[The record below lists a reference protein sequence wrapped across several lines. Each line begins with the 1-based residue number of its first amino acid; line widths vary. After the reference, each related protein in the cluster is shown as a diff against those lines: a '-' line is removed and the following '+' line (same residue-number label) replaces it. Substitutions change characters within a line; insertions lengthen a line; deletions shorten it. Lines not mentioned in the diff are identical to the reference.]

1 MTRTAAD
8 PDFHG
13 IVSAISR
20 FGAVCRGPGKVILTP
35 VAKRSTIR
43 YAVMSLHNQQTRCS
57 LITAVT
63 VLTVVAF
70 GFVRPVPANGAPHA
84 KRPDAKQQVEALEE
98 HWRVAQLAGDT
109 ETMGKMLSDDYL
121 GISMSGEVD
130 TKGQQLRR
138 VADRRIALTKIELSD
153 MKVKLIGTIAIVTS
167 QAQVEG
173 TSDGASIKGTYR
185 YTRIYH
191 RLPSGQWKITSFEA
205 TREHKSRRNVEAQ
218 NGTPI
223 KEDAFPDQVPR

>member
-1 MTRTAAD
+1 
-8 PDFHG
+8 
-13 IVSAISR
+13 
-20 FGAVCRGPGKVILTP
+20 
-35 VAKRSTIR
+35 
-43 YAVMSLHNQQTRCS
+43 MSLHNQQTRCS